1 MDLAM
6 LNLSGVF
13 GGGEGGANPMML
25 VLMFGL
31 MGGAMYFFS
40 IRPQRKRQK
49 EEQAMRDNLEIGDE
63 ITTLGGIL
71 GRVVTIKEDSLII
84 ETGADRTRIRILRTA
99 IHTNNTQQEKIAAE
113 REAAQ
118 KAQQEERDARIEE
131 MGRNRKKSKRNK
143 DED

>member
-1 MDLAM
+1 MELTL
-6 LNLSGVF
+6 LNLFG
-13 GGGEGGANPMML
+13 GGGEGGSNPWML
-25 VLMFGL
+25 VLMFAL

-49 EEQAMRDNLEIGDE
+49 EEQAMREQLEIGDE

-99 IHTNNTQQEKIAAE
+99 IHTNNTQQEKIEAE

-131 MGRNRKKSKRNK
+131 MGRNRKKSKRNR